1 MTSVQIA
8 TLTRSV
14 TRVDMDEVESLREQL
29 SGELLGPN
37 DKGYDEART
46 IWNATIDR
54 RPALIARCTST
65 SDVQR
70 AVGFARRHQLLLAV
84 RGGGH
89 NIAGNAVCDDGMVI
103 DLSPMKS
110 VRVDKKKKF
119 AEVQPGCTLADVD
132 RATQA
137 FGLATPIG
145 INSTT
150 GIAGLTLGG
159 GFGWLSRACGM
170 TVDNL
175 IGAEVVTA
183 SSEVVRASDRENSD
197 LFWALRGGGGNFG
210 VVTRFDFRLHKVG
223 PDVLCG
229 LVVYPLAHATEALR
243 RYREIAAT
251 LSDETAVWAVLR
263 QAPPLPFLPTEVH
276 GKEAI
281 VFAICHIGDPDEGRR
296 AIEPVRHLGTPYG
309 EHVGVQPFVAW
320 QQAFDPLLTP
330 GARNYWKSHNFSE
343 LSDETIDVLVRYSGE
358 LPSPHCE
365 IFVGQLGGQ
374 AGRVAPNATA
384 YAHRDANYVV
394 NVHGRWE
401 TAAED
406 NRVIR
411 WSRDF
416 YREAS
421 PFATGGVYVNF
432 MTEEESDRVRAAYGP
447 NWDRLVRIKNKYD
460 PTNLFCMNQNIAPM

>member
-1 MTSVQIA
+1 
-8 TLTRSV
+8 
-14 TRVDMDEVESLREQL
+14 MDEVEALREQL

-89 NIAGNAVCDDGMVI
+89 NIAGNAVCDNGMVI

-110 VRVDKKKKF
+110 VRVDKNKKV

-137 FGLATPIG
+137 FGLATPVG

-210 VVTRFDFRLHKVG
+210 VVTRFDFRLHEIG

-281 VFAICHIGDPDEGRR
+281 IFAICHIGDPDEGRR

-343 LSDETIDVLVRYSGE
+343 LSDGAIDVLVRYSGE
-358 LPSPHCE
+358 LPSPQCE

-384 YAHRDANYVV
+384 YAHRDADYVV

-416 YREAS
+416 YREAA

-447 NWDRLVRIKNKYD
+447 NWDRLVRIKKKYD
-460 PTNLFCMNQNIAPM
+460 PTNLFCMNQNIAPT

>member
-1 MTSVQIA
+1 MASVQIA

-14 TRVDMDEVESLREQL
+14 TRVDVDEVDDLRDQL
-29 SGELLGPN
+29 SGALLGPS
-37 DKGYDEART
+37 DEGYDEART
-46 IWNATIDR
+46 IWNAMVDR

-65 SDVQR
+65 ADVQR

-89 NIAGNAVCDDGMVI
+89 NIAGNAVCDDGLVI

-110 VRVDKKKKF
+110 VRVDQKKKV
-119 AEVQPGCTLADVD
+119 AEVGPGATLGDLD

-137 FGLATPIG
+137 FGLATPVG

-159 GFGWLSRACGM
+159 GFGWLSRAHGL

-183 SSEVVRASDRENSD
+183 TGEVVRANNRDHSD

-210 VVTRFDFRLHKVG
+210 VVTRFDFRLHEVG
-223 PDVLCG
+223 PEVLCG
-229 LVVYPLAHATEALR
+229 LVVYPLAQATDALR
-243 RYREIAAT
+243 QYREIAAK
-251 LSDETAVWAVLR
+251 LSDETAIWAVLR
-263 QAPPLPFLPTEVH
+263 KAPPLPFLPGEVH
-276 GKEAI
+276 GKEIIA
-281 VFAICHIGDPDEGRR
+281 FAVCHIGDPDEGRS
-296 AIEPVRHLGTPYG
+296 AIEPVRHLGKPYG
-309 EHVGVQPFVAW
+309 EHLGVQPFVAW

-343 LSDETIDVLVRYSGE
+343 LSDATIDVLVGYAGE

-365 IFVGQLGGQ
+365 IFVGQLGGK
-374 AGRVAPNATA
+374 ANRVAPTATA
-384 YAHRDANYVV
+384 YPHRDANFVV

-401 TAAED
+401 TPAED
-406 NRVIR
+406 DRVIR

-416 YREAS
+416 YSAAA

-432 MTEEESDRVRAAYGP
+432 MTGEESDRIRAAYGP
-447 NWDRLVRIKNKYD
+447 NWDRLVRTKKMYD
-460 PTNLFCMNQNIAPM
+460 PGNLFSMNQNITPR

>member
-1 MTSVQIA
+1 MASIQIA
-8 TLTRSV
+8 TLTQSF
-14 TRVDMDEVESLREQL
+14 TRVDVDEVDVLRDQL
-29 SGELLGPN
+29 SGVLVEPG
-37 DKGYDEART
+37 DEGYDEART
-46 IWNATIDR
+46 IWNAMVDR

-65 SDVQR
+65 ADVQY
-70 AVGFARRHQLLLAV
+70 AVRFARRHRLLLAV

-89 NIAGNAVCDDGMVI
+89 NIAGNAVCDDGMMI

-110 VRVDKKKKF
+110 VRIDTKKKV

-137 FGLATPIG
+137 YGLAIPVG

-159 GFGWLSRACGM
+159 GFGWLSRAYGM

-183 SSEVVRASDRENSD
+183 DSAVVQANDRQHPE
-197 LFWALRGGGGNFG
+197 LFWALRGGGGNYG
-210 VVTRFDFRLHKVG
+210 VVTRFDFRLHEVG

-229 LVVYPLAHATEALR
+229 LIVYPLAQATAALK
-243 RYREIAAT
+243 RYREIAAG
-251 LSDETAVWAVLR
+251 LSDQTAIWAVLR

-276 GKEAI
+276 GKEIIA
-281 VFAICHIGDPDEGRR
+281 FAVCHIGDPDQGFA
-296 AIEPVRHLGTPYG
+296 AIEPVRKLGTPYG
-309 EHVGVQPFVAW
+309 EHLGVQPFVAW

-343 LSDETIDVLVRYSGE
+343 LSDETIDVLVRYARE
-358 LPSPHCE
+358 LPSPQCE

-374 AGRVAPNATA
+374 ASRVSPSATA

-406 NRVIR
+406 DRVIR

-416 YREAS
+416 YRAAA

-432 MTEEESDRVRAAYGP
+432 MTEEESDRIRAAYGP
-447 NWDRLVRIKNKYD
+447 NWDRLVQTKTKYD
-460 PTNLFCMNQNIAPM
+460 PNNLFCMNQNITPR

>member
-1 MTSVQIA
+1 
-8 TLTRSV
+8 
-14 TRVDMDEVESLREQL
+14 MDEVESLREQL

-89 NIAGNAVCDDGMVI
+89 NIAGNAVCDNGMVI

-110 VRVDKKKKF
+110 VRVDKNKKV

-137 FGLATPIG
+137 FGLATPVG

-210 VVTRFDFRLHKVG
+210 VVTRFDFRLHEIG

-343 LSDETIDVLVRYSGE
+343 LSDGAIDVLVRYSGE
-358 LPSPHCE
+358 LPSPQCE

-384 YAHRDANYVV
+384 YAHRDADYVV

-416 YREAS
+416 YREAA

-447 NWDRLVRIKNKYD
+447 NWDRLVRIKKKYD
-460 PTNLFCMNQNIAPM
+460 PTNLFCMNQNIAPT

>member
-1 MTSVQIA
+1 
-8 TLTRSV
+8 
-14 TRVDMDEVESLREQL
+14 
-29 SGELLGPN
+29 
-37 DKGYDEART
+37 
-46 IWNATIDR
+46 
-54 RPALIARCTST
+54 
-65 SDVQR
+65 
-70 AVGFARRHQLLLAV
+70 
-84 RGGGH
+84 
-89 NIAGNAVCDDGMVI
+89 
-103 DLSPMKS
+103 
-110 VRVDKKKKF
+110 
-119 AEVQPGCTLADVD
+119 
-132 RATQA
+132 
-137 FGLATPIG
+137 
-145 INSTT
+145 
-150 GIAGLTLGG
+150 
-159 GFGWLSRACGM
+159 M

-183 SSEVVRASDRENSD
+183 AGDVVRVNDRENPD

-210 VVTRFDFRLHKVG
+210 VVTRFDFRLHEVG

-229 LVVYPLAHATEALR
+229 LVVYPLAQATEALR

-251 LSDETAVWAVLR
+251 LSDATAVWVVLR

-276 GKEAI
+276 GKEVI
-281 VFAICHIGDPDEGRR
+281 VFAICHIGDPDEGRK
-296 AIEPVRHLGTPYG
+296 AIEPVRHLGTRYG
-309 EHVGVQPFVAW
+309 EHLGVQPFVAW

-343 LSDETIDVLVRYSGE
+343 LSDGAIEVLVRYAGE

-365 IFVGQLGGQ
+365 IFVGQLGGR

-447 NWDRLVRIKNKYD
+447 NWDRLVRIKKKYD
-460 PTNLFCMNQNIAPM
+460 PTNLFCMNQNIAPR